1 MALYFKSGPCAV
13 VKSEETNIGFTGPTF
28 FFSSLPFP
36 SELSS
41 SLSPESPLSEPP
53 SSDPP
58 SEPDSLDPDSLLLE
72 DDDSPEEDCDD
83 ELEELDEDVG
93 VELAADDDA
102 AEDAADEAADDA
114 AFDAACDTVCV
125 TVWVTTAFAGH
136 GVEKIPLTQMV
147 TSPEVNC

>member
-13 VKSEETNIGFTGPTF
+13 VKSEATNIGFMGPTF

-41 SLSPESPLSEPP
+41 SLSPESPPSEPP
-53 SSDPP
+53 SSEPP
-58 SEPDSLDPDSLLLE
+58 SEPDSLEPDSLLLE
-72 DDDSPEEDCDD
+72 DDEDSP
-83 ELEELDEDVG
+83 EELDEDAG